1 MNKLKTIVLFSLVAA
16 ALTNN
21 AFAAAGAS
29 SLSANGI
36 TNPTLGV
43 TNYTGNNANIANAA
57 YGSAYVNARHTQMT
71 ATPTVNPPT
80 TPASA
85 PVPAPALASAPSPAP
100 SYFRDTTRGGNNN
113 HDHGSSDHGGRGNGS
128 QNAQNSHSAG
138 GFGTSGDHIGGGRT
152 GGGFHY

>member
-1 MNKLKTIVLFSLVAA
+1 MDKLKTMVLFSLVAA

-29 SLSANGI
+29 SLSNNGI
-36 TNPTLGV
+36 TNPSLGA
-43 TNYTGNNANIANAA
+43 TNYTGNNALVANTA
-57 YGSAYVNARHTQMT
+57 YGNAYVNARHAQMT
-71 ATPTVNPPT
+71 ATPTPTANPPAAPA
-80 TPASA
+80 PASA
-85 PVPAPALASAPSPAP
+85 PAP

-128 QNAQNSHSAG
+128 ENAQNSHSAG
-138 GFGTSGDHIGGGRT
+138 GVGTSGDHIGGGRT

>member
-1 MNKLKTIVLFSLVAA
+1 MVMDKLKTIILFSLVAA

-21 AFAAAGAS
+21 AFAATGAS
-29 SLSANGI
+29 SLSNNGI
-36 TNPTLGV
+36 TNPSLGA
-43 TNYTGNNANIANAA
+43 TNYTGNNALVANTA
-57 YGSAYVNARHTQMT
+57 YGNAYVNARHTQMT
-71 ATPTVNPPT
+71 ATPIANPP
-80 TPASA
+80 AA
-85 PVPAPALASAPSPAP
+85 PAP